1 MREELGG
8 RVIYIGRRTLK
19 YVKSFK
25 YLGMLLF
32 TNDQIFAAL
41 VTDKVWQVTVT
52 SAGIRTSS
60 RLSLCTALAL
70 LELKALIRSCK
81 YN

>member
-1 MREELGG
+1 MREKLGG

-41 VTDKVWQVTVT
+41 VTNKV
-52 SAGIRTSS
+52 
-60 RLSLCTALAL
+60 
-70 LELKALIRSCK
+70 LEVLEYVRPRDFP
-81 YN
+81 YVQR